1 MSSHQRVLT
10 EKNAN
15 SIGISDIIN
24 FYRQGCKKPQDVA
37 IGMEVEK
44 HGIYEGT
51 HKPIPYFGGKGL
63 RSIQKKMIAELGWKV
78 SRKEDEFL
86 LALERCGS
94 RITLETSES
103 MCELSG
109 RTHTSIHDLARELK
123 IHQHEVSVMSRIFGV
138 LWLGIG
144 IQPFAHNTQIRRLQS
159 PRYKILYDYLE
170 SKKGLWEDELKKTA
184 SVQANIDFISQDDA
198 RIKFQILLKLS
209 PFLGAMYAHSPICN
223 GELTNFVSYRMH
235 VLNHNDPDRF
245 GIRKMFF
252 KEDFGFEDWIDFC
265 LDIPMIAIKRHD
277 KWYALKNITFRQFIK
292 SGYNGF
298 KPVLEDWQVHT
309 GFVYSFVRIK
319 KYIELRICD
328 GVPSFLIP
336 SIQAIV
342 KAFVYHPDGKK
353 ALKEMTKNWSFND
366 FNESYEQIARKGM
379 QFEVRGKLL
388 LDYCKEILNVASANL
403 KALKTYNEQKIDES
417 VYLMPI
423 KDFVFVKEM
432 SPGRFVAE
440 QWETEWNKNP
450 KRLIEW
456 CRYE

>member
-1 MSSHQRVLT
+1 MSTLFGFIT
-10 EKNAN
+10 EKKENT
-15 SIGISDIIN
+15 IGISDIIN
-24 FYRQGCKKPQDVA
+24 FYRKGCKKPQDVA

-44 HGIYEGT
+44 HGIYEET
-51 HKPIPYFGGKGL
+51 HKPIPYFGSKGL
-63 RSIQKKMIAELGWKV
+63 RSIQKKMVAELGWKV

-94 RITLETSES
+94 RITLESSES

-123 IHQHEVSVMSRIFGV
+123 IHQHEFSVMSKIFGV

-144 IQPFAHNTQIRRLQS
+144 VQPFAHNTQIRRLLN
-159 PRYKILYDYLE
+159 PRYRILYDYAE
-170 SKKGLWEDELKKTA
+170 SKGGLWEDDLKKIA
-184 SVQANIDFISQDDA
+184 SVQANIDFISQEDA
-198 RIKFQILLKLS
+198 RAKFQTLLKLS

-223 GELTNFVSYRMH
+223 GELTNYVSYRMH
-235 VLNHNDPDRF
+235 VLTHNDPDRF

-265 LDIPMIAIKRHD
+265 LDVPMIAIKRND
-277 KWYALKNITFRQFIK
+277 KWYAMKKNTTFRQFLK

-298 KPVLEDWQVHT
+298 KPVLEDWEAHT
-309 GFVYSFVRIK
+309 GFIYSFVRIK

-353 ALKEMTKNWSFND
+353 A
-366 FNESYEQIARKGM
+366 
-379 QFEVRGKLL
+379 
-388 LDYCKEILNVASANL
+388 
-403 KALKTYNEQKIDES
+403 
-417 VYLMPI
+417 
-423 KDFVFVKEM
+423 
-432 SPGRFVAE
+432 
-440 QWETEWNKNP
+440 
-450 KRLIEW
+450 
-456 CRYE
+456 